1 MTYFLVL
8 SLKSSARFSNS
19 SFETLFPL
27 VSRRFQ
33 SSSARSIRKGFR
45 SLFFL
50 LVSKPGII
58 QKIRRLSLSTK
69 IQQKKRVN
77 KVLMKRFQQKWQK
90 SLIIF
95 FTGGIRASSVTN
107 LPCSFNLH
115 ATLMAREALLKPI
128 KRIIGYSSSSK
139 NFSSAKEYPSITSS
153 NSRVLLIPMRCKT
166 GKLNRL

>member
-27 VSRRFQ
+27 VSRRVQ

-50 LVSKPGII
+50 LVSKSGII
-58 QKIRRLSLSTK
+58 QKIRRLSLPTK

-90 SLIIF
+90 SLIISS
-95 FTGGIRASSVTN
+95 TGGIRASNITN
-107 LPCSFNLH
+107 LPCSFNLQ
-115 ATLMAREALLKPI
+115 AILIAREALLKPI
-128 KRIIGYSSSSK
+128 KRITGYPSSSK
-139 NFSSAKEYPSITSS
+139 NFSSAKECPSIASS
-153 NSRVLLIPMRCKT
+153 SSRVLLITMRCKI
-166 GKLNRL
+166 GKLRRL